1 MKSQPASRA
10 ASSHPATRILGA
22 SLCAIALAS
31 GPAIAAD
38 DDDIDNIGVFFRFG
52 GTVRLGVK
60 AEVRDSLPPVT
71 HGAGAFDNGF
81 VKPDISGSTSSTW
94 NWGFNSQTQLS
105 EGRMTLNKTDGAPRV
120 GDLGGLSDSTLFGG
134 ELIGGFEMVRARIGK
149 RDVRFGFEVGYGYAP
164 FSAKAS
170 ATATSTATYTTAV
183 YDLGGI
189 IPPSTPSYAGTY
201 DKNGPVIDL
210 NPLSSNSVQ
219 ATGTATLTSALD
231 ADLHTLKVGPW
242 FEVPITKHLLVGGSF
257 GLASIYATADLSLN
271 EAITYAGG
279 AIPAPAVVNTHVTR
293 NDWRPGAYLQ
303 MRLTYEF
310 DRHWGVFVGGDTQWN
325 RDLHFNG
332 TGRDVKLKFEGTYG
346 GTAGVAFRF

>member
-1 MKSQPASRA
+1 MKFQNAFGA
-10 ASSHPATRILGA
+10 SHPQRVARILGA
-22 SLCAIALAS
+22 SLCAIALAAS
-31 GPAIAAD
+31 PVCAAD

-52 GTVRLGVK
+52 GTIRAGVK
-60 AEVRDSLPPVT
+60 AEIRDSLPAVT
-71 HGAGAFDNGF
+71 HGAGEFDDGF
-81 VKPDISGSTSSTW
+81 VKPDISGSDTSTW

-105 EGRMTLNKTDGAPRV
+105 EGRMALHKTDGAPRV
-120 GDLGGLSDSTLFGG
+120 GDLGSLSDSTLFGG

-149 RDVRFGFEVGYGYAP
+149 RDVRFGFEIGYGYSP

-170 ATATSTATYTTAV
+170 ATATSTTTYTTAN
-183 YDLGGI
+183 YGI
-189 IPPSTPSYAGTY
+189 EGIVPPATPSYAGSF

-210 NPLSSNSVQ
+210 NPISSNSIEAV
-219 ATGTATLTSALD
+219 GTATLTTALD

-257 GLASIYATADLSLN
+257 GLASIYATADLGLN

-279 AIPAPAVVNTHVTR
+279 AIPAPAVLSTHVTR
-293 NDWRPGAYLQ
+293 NDWRPGAYVQ
-303 MRLTYEF
+303 MRVTYEF

-332 TGRDVKLKFEGTYG
+332 AGRDVKLKFEGTYG